1 MIRLTHLSGAPFVL
15 NAELIRYVESRPDT
29 YITLTTGDRVIVRE
43 TLDAVLA
50 LALDYQRS
58 KHLIPEP
65 KMFRRTSETAVAS
78 GEHHEV
84 A

>member
-15 NAELIRYVESRPDT
+15 NADLIRYVESRPDT

-43 TLDAVLA
+43 PLETVLS

-65 KMFRRTSETAVAS
+65 KMFKRPEAFANHT
-78 GEHHEV
+78 HEP